1 MSKRIKDYVDN
12 DPEIYDDEIRDDH
25 DAQVAHQRNMRAH
38 FILGIIR
45 FISLFFFGVVCL
57 AMVIVVITALTSSPN
72 DEPKITNKPN
82 EMPSM
87 CQALANTPEEHAFCL
102 KLKR

>member
-25 DAQVAHQRNMRAH
+25 DAQVAHQRNRRSH

-45 FISLFFFGVVCL
+45 FISLFFFGIICL
-57 AMVIVVITALTSSPN
+57 TMVIVVITALTSSPKN
-72 DEPKITNKPN
+72 EPETK
-82 EMPSM
+82 MPSM